1 MEAASYGI
9 SQGAMMEN
17 GNREA
22 LTGSSMLQQKRDT
35 YYFWSILFAR
45 ASLITKAKHIEE
57 GGCDCLGYQKWN
69 LDTSNSSNIY
79 FMSHLNRHIVHTFRC
94 LTLSPIMKLAPNRE
108 VSVGAVL
115 ET

>member
-1 MEAASYGI
+1 MEH
-9 SQGAMMEN
+9 
-17 GNREA
+17 REA
-22 LTGSSMLQQKRDT
+22 LIGSSMLQQKRDT

-45 ASLITKAKHIEE
+45 ASLITKANHIEE

-69 LDTSNSSNIY
+69 LDISNNSSNVY
-79 FMSHLNRHIVHTFRC
+79 FMSLPNRHIVHTFRC